1 MVLIGLLASLGVA
14 ATGLGDIMD
23 QAPLEPSFPL
33 ARIKQYYPIEV
44 HHGVYDHYCVSTLN

>member
-14 ATGLGDIMD
+14 ATGLGDILD
-23 QAPLEPSFPL
+23 QAPVEPSFPL

-44 HHGVYDHYCVSTLN
+44 HHGAENSHSERTLN